1 MGKYCGGLAYRNNP
15 YFDENALDHIDQK
28 SAVYSRI
35 NIYISKST
43 LNIDT
48 APLGKTIITLGY

>member
-1 MGKYCGGLAYRNNP
+1 MGKSCGGLAYRNNP
-15 YFDENALDHIDQK
+15 YFDENTLDPIDQK
-28 SAVYSRI
+28 SSFYSRI

-48 APLGKTIITLGY
+48 YPLGKTIITLGY